1 MGIHVTPVRKA
12 AFTSG
17 NLASNLMAQM
27 FSAYIVYYYVD
38 VLGVRPGLIG
48 IAMVIHGI
56 FGAILNPLFGY
67 VSDRF
72 RTRWG
77 RRVPYISFGMIP
89 LAAVFTLLWFPLSS
103 GTGLFWYFLFIVL
116 LYDVLY
122 VLVIL
127 NYSAL
132 FPEMFATMKERAS
145 ASSWKQ
151 MFGIIG
157 MIAGVAGP
165 PLFYDRYGWET
176 MGLMFGIAAA
186 LFMGVMVWG
195 SRENEQAAPDT
206 FGLWKAVRYTCSN
219 RFFIIYVLGGFFVQL
234 TFALLPAAIPFFTK
248 YALHAEE
255 SANSILLGL
264 VFVTAIPCVYAWAR
278 WTNRFGPRKTML
290 AAIAC
295 YAAALA
301 PLLFVAT
308 PVAAYVTGAAIGFG
322 LAGIIMLLEVLLAEV
337 IDEDERRTGARRE
350 GIYFGMNGFT
360 IRFGVSLQAVI
371 MSLVLE
377 QSGYAANAAAQ
388 PDAAIAGIRFML
400 AGIPILSLALAFI
413 CFYCYRLGIARPPKG
428 HSRG

>member
-1 MGIHVTPVRKA
+1 MGIHITPARKT

-17 NLASNLMAQM
+17 NLSSNLMAQM

-56 FGAILNPLFGY
+56 LGAILNPLFGY

-77 RRVPYISFGMIP
+77 RRVPYIAFGMIP

-103 GTGLFWYFLFIVL
+103 GMGLFWYFLFIVL

-132 FPEMFATMKERAS
+132 FPEMFVTMKERAS

-157 MIAGVAGP
+157 MIAGVAVP
-165 PLFYDRYGWET
+165 PLIYDRYGWGA
-176 MGLMFGIAAA
+176 MGIIFGITAA
-186 LFMGVMVWG
+186 LFMGAMIWG

-206 FGLWKAVRYTCSN
+206 FGLWQSVMYTFSN
-219 RFFIIYVLGGFFVQL
+219 RFFVIYVLGGFFVQL

-264 VFVTAIPCVYAWAR
+264 VFVTAIPCVYVWAR

-290 AAIAC
+290 AAIVC
-295 YAAALA
+295 YAVALA
-301 PLLFVAT
+301 PLLFVISPA
-308 PVAAYVTGAAIGFG
+308 AAYVTGAAIGFG
-322 LAGIIMLLEVLLAEV
+322 LAGIIMLLDVLLAEV

-350 GIYFGMNGFT
+350 GMYFGMNGFI
-360 IRFGVSLQAVI
+360 IRFGVSLQAVV

-377 QSGYAANAAAQ
+377 QSGYVANAPTQ
-388 PDAAIAGIRFML
+388 PEAAIIGIRLML
-400 AGIPILSLALAFI
+400 AGIPILSLVLAFI
-413 CFYCYRLGIARPPKG
+413 CFYCYRLGAARPSNG
-428 HSRG
+428 HPRG